1 MFKKLF
7 KKQKKKTFTYFVPSA
22 KVHGT
27 FYREKNLDSITQL
40 FESHDIDYSI
50 DRTIPHNYGFWIIF
64 NLIADDKRFHLLE
77 SDQQY
82 LPHTLNSESDRD
94 FELISENDDEFN
106 DYDNFQV

>member
-1 MFKKLF
+1 MFNKLF
-7 KKQKKKTFTYFVPSA
+7 KKPNKKTFTYFVPSA

-40 FESHDIDYSI
+40 FQGHGVNYSI
-50 DRTIPHNYGFWIIF
+50 ERTIPHNYGFWIIF
-64 NLIADDKRFHLLE
+64 NLEADEKDFASLE
-77 SDQQY
+77 SDPQY
-82 LPHTLNSESDRD
+82 GPHALNSDSDRD